1 VNGRLLGLGAA
12 AAVLGVAGAVVA
24 AARPRGR
31 VPAGERPSVA
41 DPADLLAHVEGQ
53 RSSVTSS
60 DGTRI
65 AVEAF
70 GPIDAPQV
78 VLAHGWTN
86 TGRVWQEVV
95 ALVGDRLRLVTFDQP
110 GHGRSHEPPDRRYTL
125 DVHGDALRAVVEQAT
140 GPGPLVLAGH
150 SLGGMTVLNLAR
162 RHPDLVADRVVGV
175 LLASTM
181 SRVPVP
187 VDGAARL
194 VDRVAQL
201 SRWALDRGGRGLV
214 RELAGRTEGATRRF
228 THLVALGPGAD
239 PAHVAAT
246 TQLFRE
252 ADPDVLAGLTLPIL
266 QLDEEAVLA
275 RLHVPTTVVVGD
287 ADRLTP
293 PAYGWHLA
301 RVLPDAR
308 LLVLPGVGHMTPLE
322 AAAVVAVELLELAD
336 APAVAT

>member
-1 VNGRLLGLGAA
+1 MNRRALGLGAA
-12 AAVLGVAGAVVA
+12 ATVIGVAGAVVA

-31 VPAGERPSVA
+31 APAGDGPPVA
-41 DPADLLAHVEGQ
+41 DPSDLLAHVDGE
-53 RSSVTSS
+53 RSTVTSV
-60 DGTRI
+60 DGTSI
-65 AVEAF
+65 AVETF
-70 GPIDAPQV
+70 GPAGAPQV

-95 ALVGDRLRLVTFDQP
+95 GLVGDRLRLVTFDQP
-110 GHGRSHEPPDRRYTL
+110 GHGHSAEPPDRRYSL

-162 RHPDLVADRVVGV
+162 RHPDLVGERVVGV

-181 SRVPVP
+181 SRVPVS

-194 VDRVAQL
+194 LDRAAQV

-214 RELAGRTEGATRRF
+214 RRFAGLAEGATRRF
-228 THLVALGPGAD
+228 THLVSLGPDAD

-246 TQLFRE
+246 NRLFQA
-252 ADPDVLAGLTLPIL
+252 ADPDILAGLTLPIL
-266 QLDEEAVLA
+266 QLDEEAALA
-275 RLHVPTTVVVGD
+275 RLRVPTTVLVGD
-287 ADRLTP
+287 VDRLTP
-293 PAYGWHLA
+293 PAYSWHLA

-308 LLVLPGVGHMTPLE
+308 LLVLPGIGHMTPLE
-322 AAAVVAVELLELAD
+322 AAAIVAVELLALAD
-336 APAVAT
+336 AQP